1 MSPIHLKWKENSL
14 LRHLPQVSMPSREVN
29 GITFSDNGVDNRINN
44 LVLHGDLI
52 IIFFLLCCRL
62 FGFRLLL
69 ILYIPTLN
77 TISPIKYFFFI
88 AALNVN
94 RFATATFIAFFYRI
108 AIFIEILFLS
118 GFWQFS
124 KIEPISIITFTAYT
138 LVFTKKRIQ

>member
-1 MSPIHLKWKENSL
+1 MSPIHLKRKENSL

-29 GITFSDNGVDNRINN
+29 GITFSDNGIDNRINN
-44 LVLHGDLI
+44 LVLHDDLI
-52 IIFFLLCCRL
+52 IRLFLLYCRL

-69 ILYIPTLN
+69 LLLHIPTLN
-77 TISPIKYFFFI
+77 TISPIKNLFFI

-108 AIFIEILFLS
+108 SIFIEILFLS

-124 KIEPISIITFTAYT
+124 KIEPICIITFTAYT
-138 LVFTKKRIQ
+138 LVFTKKRI

>member
-1 MSPIHLKWKENSL
+1 MSPIHLKRKENSL
-14 LRHLPQVSMPSREVN
+14 LRHLPQVSMPSRKVN
-29 GITFSDNGVDNRINN
+29 GIPFSDNGIDNRINN

-52 IIFFLLCCRL
+52 IRLFLLYCRL

-69 ILYIPTLN
+69 LYIPTLN
-77 TISPIKYFFFI
+77 TISPIKYLFFI
-88 AALNVN
+88 SAFNVN

-124 KIEPISIITFTAYT
+124 KNEPICIITFTAYT
-138 LVFTKKRIQ
+138 LVFTK